1 MKTLMLLLAWGFT
14 AAQAQETPKSLYAHV
29 DFVDIQPGKA
39 TDYHKSLKE
48 DALPKLQ
55 ERLKSGDEYAFVNY
69 SRQFPHGTSVPAEE
83 VRIMLSRKM
92 KGAEKNVTAGT
103 GMPAGLFH
111 TASGEMWRMRHSVNL
126 EKFLQAPVV
135 RVLLLRSRDGK
146 TNNDTIDIYKKGE
159 ASKRAAEANGLV
171 IFDRLFPGGG
181 GGGDYTMAV
190 LWGYSSIDQIEAMYE
205 QSAGPQRSPEQA
217 LDIEKLRQVRDVVR
231 MELWRRRPEFV
242 LPQ

>member
-1 MKTLMLLLAWGFT
+1 MKPIMMLLACGLA
-14 AAQAQETPKSLYAHV
+14 AAQAQEAPKSLYAHV

-39 TDYHKSLKE
+39 ADYHKSLK
-48 DALPKLQ
+48 DDVLPKLQ

-69 SRQFPHGTSVPAEE
+69 ARQFPHGTSVPAEE
-83 VRIMLSRKM
+83 IRITLSRHM
-92 KGAEKNVTAGT
+92 KGAAKSVTAGT
-103 GMPAGLFH
+103 GMPTGLFH
-111 TASGEMWRMRHSVNL
+111 TASGELWRMRHSVNL

-135 RVLLLRSRDGK
+135 RVLLLRYRDGK
-146 TNNDTIDIYKKGE
+146 TNNDTLDIYKNGE
-159 ASKRAAEANGLV
+159 ASKRAAEGNGLV

-190 LWGYSSIDQIEAMYE
+190 LWGYTDIDQIDAMYE
-205 QSAGPQRSPEQA
+205 QATGAQRSPAAA
-217 LDIEKLRQVRDVVR
+217 LDLEKLRQVRDVVR

>member
-1 MKTLMLLLAWGFT
+1 MKPIVMLLACGLA

-39 TDYHKSLKE
+39 VDYHKSLKE
-48 DALPKLQ
+48 DVLPKLQ
-55 ERLKSGDEYAFVNY
+55 ERLKSGDEYAFINY

-83 VRIMLSRKM
+83 VRIMLSRRM
-92 KGAEKNVTAGT
+92 KGAEKSVAA
-103 GMPAGLFH
+103 GMPTGLFH
-111 TASGEMWRMRHSVNL
+111 TASGELWRMRHSVSLN
-126 EKFLQAPVV
+126 KFLQAPVV
-135 RVLLLRSRDGK
+135 RVLLLRYRDGK
-146 TNNDTIDIYKKGE
+146 TNNDTIDIYKNGE

-181 GGGDYTMAV
+181 GSGEYTMAV
-190 LWGYSSIDQIEAMYE
+190 LWGYASIDQVDAIYE
-205 QSAGPQRSPEQA
+205 RADGAQRSPQQA
-217 LDIEKLRQVRDVVR
+217 LDLEKLRQVRDVVR